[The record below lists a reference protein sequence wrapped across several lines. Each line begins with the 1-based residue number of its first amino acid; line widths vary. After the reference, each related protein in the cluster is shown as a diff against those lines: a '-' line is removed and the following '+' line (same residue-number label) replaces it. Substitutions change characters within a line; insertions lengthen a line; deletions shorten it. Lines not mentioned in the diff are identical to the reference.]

1 MKTTIRKFML
11 VLVIASVL
19 LGSTLAGTL
28 DPPGPPAPT
37 MATLQQIYDKLGGL
51 GVANVA
57 RTGQSECWDE
67 FATVSN
73 CAGTGQDGA
82 LLKGVS
88 VSPRF
93 TGNGDGTVKDNLTG
107 LIWLKDAYCFGDTTW
122 TNALSNANTLASPSC
137 GLSDGSLEGN
147 WRLPNIKELKS
158 LLDYGNVNPALPAGH
173 PFAGVQFLSFYW
185 SSSTYAGNPDRSL
198 AWGAFL
204 FDGHIGNVNKTFGY
218 PVWPVRGGQ

>member
-37 MATLQQIYDKLGGL
+37 MATLQQIYDKLRGL

-57 RTGQSECWDE
+57 RTGQSVCWDE
-67 FATVSN
+67 SATVIN

-82 LLKGVS
+82 LLKGVFA
-88 VSPRF
+88 SPRF
-93 TGNGDGTVKDNLTG
+93 TDNVNGTVKDNLTG

-137 GLSDGSLEGN
+137 GLSDGSLAGN
-147 WRLPNIKELKS
+147 WRLPNIRELQS
-158 LLDYGNVNPALPAGH
+158 LLDYGHANPPLPVGH
-173 PFAGVQFLSFYW
+173 PFTGVQPFNYW
-185 SSSTYAGNPDRSL
+185 SSSTFVVFPGYAWFAGLGN
-198 AWGAFL
+198 GGIG
-204 FDGHIGNVNKTFGY
+204 FDIKLNGFY
-218 PVWPVRGGQ
+218 VWPVRGGQ